1 MKEII
6 KKNNIYSVIGT
17 ETLNNE
23 TKKKNLEIV
32 ELMSQIELLKF
43 KLSEYENKIE
53 DLNQTIFNLQIQNE
67 NLIKMVKS
75 Y

>member
-1 MKEII
+1 
-6 KKNNIYSVIGT
+6 
-17 ETLNNE
+17 
-23 TKKKNLEIV
+23 
-32 ELMSQIELLKF
+32 MSQIELLKF
-43 KLSEYENKIE
+43 KLNEYENKIE

>member
-1 MKEII
+1 ME
-6 KKNNIYSVIGT
+6 T

-53 DLNQTIFNLQIQNE
+53 DLNQMIFNLQIQND

>member
-1 MKEII
+1 ME
-6 KKNNIYSVIGT
+6 T

-53 DLNQTIFNLQIQNE
+53 DLNQTIFNLQIQND

>member
-1 MKEII
+1 ME
-6 KKNNIYSVIGT
+6 T
-17 ETLNNE
+17 ETINNE

-53 DLNQTIFNLQIQNE
+53 DLNQTIFNLQIQND

>member
-1 MKEII
+1 M
-6 KKNNIYSVIGT
+6 
-17 ETLNNE
+17 
-23 TKKKNLEIV
+23 EIV

>member
-1 MKEII
+1 M
-6 KKNNIYSVIGT
+6 
-17 ETLNNE
+17 
-23 TKKKNLEIV
+23 EIV

-53 DLNQTIFNLQIQNE
+53 DLNQTIFNLQIQND